1 MIDSNGFRPNVGII
15 ICNKLGQ
22 LLWAKRIKQDAWQFP
37 QGGIKE
43 AETTEEALF
52 RELSEEVGLCKDDVR
67 ILSQTSEWLKYRLPK
82 PYIRQRKGRTC
93 IGQKQK
99 WFLLRLDCDESNID
113 MQRGKSPEFDGWRW
127 VSYWYPVRQVVSFKR
142 DVYRRAMKEFA
153 SVAMPFKQRKRK
165 GKRKRG

>member
-22 LLWAKRIKQDAWQFP
+22 LFWAKRIKQDAWQFP

-43 AETTEEALF
+43 AETTQEALF
-52 RELSEEVGLCKDDVR
+52 RQLSEEVGLCKDDVR

-99 WFLLRLDCDESNID
+99 WFLLGLQTEEGRVDLENTL
-113 MQRGKSPEFDGWRW
+113 QPEFDDWCW
-127 VSYWYPVRQVVSFKR
+127 VNYWYPVNQVVDFKR
-142 DVYRRAMKEFA
+142 SVYRRALIELEQ
-153 SVAMPFKQRKRK
+153 SVKNFVSDNSVLL
-165 GKRKRG
+165 

>member
-22 LLWAKRIKQDAWQFP
+22 LFWAKRIKQDAWQFP

-99 WFLLRLDCDESNID
+99 WFLLGLQTEEDRVDLENTL
-113 MQRGKSPEFDGWRW
+113 QPEFDDWCW
-127 VSYWYPVRQVVSFKR
+127 VNYWYPVNQVVDFKR
-142 DVYRRAMKEFA
+142 NVYRKALIELEQ
-153 SVAMPFKQRKRK
+153 SVKNFVNDNSALL
-165 GKRKRG
+165 

>member
-82 PYIRQRKGRTC
+82 PYIRQKKGRTC

-99 WFLLRLDCDESNID
+99 WFLLGLQTEEGRVDLENTL
-113 MQRGKSPEFDGWRW
+113 QPEFDDWCW
-127 VSYWYPVRQVVSFKR
+127 VNYWYPVNQVVDFKR
-142 DVYRRAMKEFA
+142 NVYRKALIELEQ
-153 SVAMPFKQRKRK
+153 SVKNFVNDNSALL
-165 GKRKRG
+165 

>member
-22 LLWAKRIKQDAWQFP
+22 LFWAKRIKQDAWQFP
-37 QGGIKE
+37 QGGIKK

-52 RELSEEVGLCKDDVR
+52 RELSEEVGLCKEDVR

-99 WFLLRLDCDESNID
+99 WFLLGLQTEEGRVDLQNTL
-113 MQRGKSPEFDGWRW
+113 QPEFDDWCW
-127 VSYWYPVRQVVSFKR
+127 VNYWYPVNQVVDFKR
-142 DVYRRAMKEFA
+142 SVYRKALIELEQ
-153 SVAMPFKQRKRK
+153 SVKNFVSDNSALL
-165 GKRKRG
+165 

>member
-22 LLWAKRIKQDAWQFP
+22 LFWAKRIKQDAWQFP

-99 WFLLRLDCDESNID
+99 WFLLGLQTEEGRVDLENTL
-113 MQRGKSPEFDGWRW
+113 QPEFDDWCW
-127 VSYWYPVRQVVSFKR
+127 VNYWYPVNQVVDFKR
-142 DVYRRAMKEFA
+142 SVYRKALIELEQ
-153 SVAMPFKQRKRK
+153 SVKNFVRDNSALL
-165 GKRKRG
+165 

>member
-99 WFLLRLDCDESNID
+99 WFLLGLQTEEGRVDLQNTL
-113 MQRGKSPEFDGWRW
+113 QPEFDDWCW
-127 VSYWYPVRQVVSFKR
+127 VNYWYPVNQVVDFKR
-142 DVYRRAMKEFA
+142 SVYRKALIELEQ
-153 SVAMPFKQRKRK
+153 SVKNFVSDNSALL
-165 GKRKRG
+165 

>member
-22 LLWAKRIKQDAWQFP
+22 LFWAKRVKQDAWQFP

-43 AETTEEALF
+43 AETIEEALF

-67 ILSQTSEWLKYRLPK
+67 ISQTSEWLKYRLPK

-99 WFLLRLDCDESNID
+99 WFLLGLQSEEGRVDLESTL
-113 MQRGKSPEFDGWRW
+113 QPEFDDWCW
-127 VSYWYPVRQVVSFKR
+127 VNYWYPVNQVIDFKR
-142 DVYRRAMKEFA
+142 GVYRRALMELEQ
-153 SVAMPFKQRKRK
+153 SVKNFVNDNSALL
-165 GKRKRG
+165 

>member
-99 WFLLRLDCDESNID
+99 WFLLGLQTEEGRVDLENTL
-113 MQRGKSPEFDGWRW
+113 QPEFDDWCW
-127 VSYWYPVRQVVSFKR
+127 VNYWYPVNQVVDFKR
-142 DVYRRAMKEFA
+142 SVYRKALIELEQ
-153 SVAMPFKQRKRK
+153 SVKNFVSDNSALP
-165 GKRKRG
+165 

>member
-99 WFLLRLDCDESNID
+99 WFLLGLQTEEGRVDLQNTL
-113 MQRGKSPEFDGWRW
+113 QPEFDDWCW
-127 VSYWYPVRQVVSFKR
+127 VNYWYPVNQVVDFKR
-142 DVYRRAMKEFA
+142 SVYRKALIELEQ
-153 SVAMPFKQRKRK
+153 SVKNFVNDNSALL
-165 GKRKRG
+165 

>member
-22 LLWAKRIKQDAWQFP
+22 LFWAKRIRQDAWQFP

-43 AETTEEALF
+43 AETIEEALF

-67 ILSQTSEWLKYRLPK
+67 ILSQTSRWLRYRLPK
-82 PYIRQRKGRTC
+82 PYIRQKKGRTC

-99 WFLLRLDCDESNID
+99 WFLLGLQTEEVRVDLGSTL
-113 MQRGKSPEFDGWRW
+113 KPEFDDWCW
-127 VSYWYPVRQVVSFKR
+127 VNYWYPVNQVVNFKR
-142 DVYRRAMKEFA
+142 GVYRKALAELEQ
-153 SVAMPFKQRKRK
+153 SVKNFVNDNSALL
-165 GKRKRG
+165 

>member
-99 WFLLRLDCDESNID
+99 WFLLGLQTEEGRVDLENTL
-113 MQRGKSPEFDGWRW
+113 QPEFDDWCW
-127 VSYWYPVRQVVSFKR
+127 VNYWYPVSQVVDFKR
-142 DVYRRAMKEFA
+142 SVYRKALMELEQ
-153 SVAMPFKQRKRK
+153 SVKNFVSDNSALL
-165 GKRKRG
+165 

>member
-1 MIDSNGFRPNVGII
+1 MIDSNGCRPNVGII

-99 WFLLRLDCDESNID
+99 WFLLGLQTEEGRVDLENTL
-113 MQRGKSPEFDGWRW
+113 QPEFDDWCW
-127 VSYWYPVRQVVSFKR
+127 VNYWYPVNQVVDFKR
-142 DVYRRAMKEFA
+142 SVYRKALIELEQ
-153 SVAMPFKQRKRK
+153 SVKNFVNDNSSLL
-165 GKRKRG
+165 

>member
-99 WFLLRLDCDESNID
+99 WFLLGLQTEEGRVDLENTL
-113 MQRGKSPEFDGWRW
+113 QPEFDDWCW
-127 VSYWYPVRQVVSFKR
+127 VNYWYPVNQVVDFKR
-142 DVYRRAMKEFA
+142 GVYRKALIELEQ
-153 SVAMPFKQRKRK
+153 SVKNFVNDNKALL
-165 GKRKRG
+165 

>member
-43 AETTEEALF
+43 AETAEEALF

-99 WFLLRLDCDESNID
+99 WFLLGLQTEEGRVDLENTL
-113 MQRGKSPEFDGWRW
+113 QPEFDDWCW
-127 VSYWYPVRQVVSFKR
+127 VNYWYPVNQVVDFKR
-142 DVYRRAMKEFA
+142 SVYRKALIELEQ
-153 SVAMPFKQRKRK
+153 SVKNFVSDNSALL
-165 GKRKRG
+165 

>member
-15 ICNKLGQ
+15 ICNKFGQ
-22 LLWAKRIKQDAWQFP
+22 LFWAKRIKQDAWQFP

-67 ILSQTSEWLKYRLPK
+67 ILSQTSRWLKYRLPK
-82 PYIRQRKGRTC
+82 PYIRQKKGRTC

-99 WFLLRLDCDESNID
+99 WFLLGLQTEEGRVDLENTL
-113 MQRGKSPEFDGWRW
+113 QPEFDDWCW
-127 VSYWYPVRQVVSFKR
+127 VNYWYPVNQVVNFKR
-142 DVYRRAMKEFA
+142 GVYRKALTELEQSVKNFVNDNSAML
-153 SVAMPFKQRKRK
+153 
-165 GKRKRG
+165 

>member
-99 WFLLRLDCDESNID
+99 WFLLGLQTEEGRVDLENTL
-113 MQRGKSPEFDGWRW
+113 QPEFDDWCW
-127 VSYWYPVRQVVSFKR
+127 VNYWYPVNQVVDFKR
-142 DVYRRAMKEFA
+142 SVYRKALIELEQ
-153 SVAMPFKQRKRK
+153 SVKNFVSDNSALL
-165 GKRKRG
+165 

>member
-82 PYIRQRKGRTC
+82 PYIRQKKGRTC

-99 WFLLRLDCDESNID
+99 WFLLGLQTEEDRVDLENTL
-113 MQRGKSPEFDGWRW
+113 QPEFDDWCW
-127 VSYWYPVRQVVSFKR
+127 VNYWYPVNQVVDFKR
-142 DVYRRAMKEFA
+142 SVYRKALIELEQ
-153 SVAMPFKQRKRK
+153 SVKNFVSDNSALL
-165 GKRKRG
+165 

>member
-22 LLWAKRIKQDAWQFP
+22 LFWAKRIKQDAWQFP

-99 WFLLRLDCDESNID
+99 WFLLGLQTEEVRVDLENTL
-113 MQRGKSPEFDGWRW
+113 QPEFDDWCW
-127 VSYWYPVRQVVSFKR
+127 VNYWYPVNQVVDFKR
-142 DVYRRAMKEFA
+142 SVYRKALIELEQ
-153 SVAMPFKQRKRK
+153 SVKNFVRDNSALL
-165 GKRKRG
+165 

>member
-43 AETTEEALF
+43 AETAEEALF

-99 WFLLRLDCDESNID
+99 WFLLGLQTEEGRVDLENTL
-113 MQRGKSPEFDGWRW
+113 QPEFDDWCW
-127 VSYWYPVRQVVSFKR
+127 VNYWYPVNQVVDFKR
-142 DVYRRAMKEFA
+142 SVYRKALIELEQ
-153 SVAMPFKQRKRK
+153 SVKNFVNDNSALL
-165 GKRKRG
+165 

>member
-99 WFLLRLDCDESNID
+99 WFLLGLQTEEGRVDLENTL
-113 MQRGKSPEFDGWRW
+113 QPEFDDWCW
-127 VSYWYPVRQVVSFKR
+127 VNYWYPVNQVVDFKR
-142 DVYRRAMKEFA
+142 SVYRKALMELEQ
-153 SVAMPFKQRKRK
+153 SVKNFVSDNSALL
-165 GKRKRG
+165 

>member
-82 PYIRQRKGRTC
+82 PYIRQKKGRTC

-99 WFLLRLDCDESNID
+99 WFLLGLQTEEGRVDLENTL
-113 MQRGKSPEFDGWRW
+113 QPEFDDWCW
-127 VSYWYPVRQVVSFKR
+127 VNYWYPVNQVVDFKR
-142 DVYRRAMKEFA
+142 SVYRKALIELEQ
-153 SVAMPFKQRKRK
+153 SVKNFVNDNSALL
-165 GKRKRG
+165 

>member
-82 PYIRQRKGRTC
+82 PYIRQKKGRTC

-99 WFLLRLDCDESNID
+99 WFLLGLQTEEGRVDLENTL
-113 MQRGKSPEFDGWRW
+113 QPEFDDWCW
-127 VSYWYPVRQVVSFKR
+127 VNYWYPVNQVVDFKR
-142 DVYRRAMKEFA
+142 CVYRKALIELEQ
-153 SVAMPFKQRKRK
+153 SVKNFVSDNSALL
-165 GKRKRG
+165 

>member
-82 PYIRQRKGRTC
+82 PYIRQRKGQTC

-99 WFLLRLDCDESNID
+99 WFLLGLQTEEGRVDLENTL
-113 MQRGKSPEFDGWRW
+113 QPEFDDWCW
-127 VSYWYPVRQVVSFKR
+127 VNYWYPVSQVVDFKR
-142 DVYRRAMKEFA
+142 SVYRKALMELEQ
-153 SVAMPFKQRKRK
+153 SVKNFVSDNSALL
-165 GKRKRG
+165 

>member
-99 WFLLRLDCDESNID
+99 WFLLGLQTEEGRVDLENTL
-113 MQRGKSPEFDGWRW
+113 QPEFDDWCW
-127 VSYWYPVRQVVSFKR
+127 VNYWYPVNQVVDFKR
-142 DVYRRAMKEFA
+142 NVYRKALIELEQ
-153 SVAMPFKQRKRK
+153 SVKNFVSDNSALL
-165 GKRKRG
+165 

>member
-22 LLWAKRIKQDAWQFP
+22 LFWAKRIKQDAWQFP

-52 RELSEEVGLCKDDVR
+52 RELSEEVGLCKEDVR

-82 PYIRQRKGRTC
+82 PYIRQRKGQTC

-99 WFLLRLDCDESNID
+99 WFLLGLQTEEGRVDLENTL
-113 MQRGKSPEFDGWRW
+113 QPEFDDWCW
-127 VSYWYPVRQVVSFKR
+127 VNYWYPVNQVVDFKR
-142 DVYRRAMKEFA
+142 SVYRKALIELEQ
-153 SVAMPFKQRKRK
+153 SVKNFVSDNSALL
-165 GKRKRG
+165 

>member
-82 PYIRQRKGRTC
+82 PYIRQREGRTC

-99 WFLLRLDCDESNID
+99 WFLLGLQTEEGRVDLENTL
-113 MQRGKSPEFDGWRW
+113 QPEFDDWCW
-127 VSYWYPVRQVVSFKR
+127 VNYWYPVNQVVDFKR
-142 DVYRRAMKEFA
+142 SVYRKALIELEQ
-153 SVAMPFKQRKRK
+153 SVKNFVNDNSALL
-165 GKRKRG
+165 

>member
-22 LLWAKRIKQDAWQFP
+22 LFWAKRIKQDAWQFP

-82 PYIRQRKGRTC
+82 PYIRQKKGRTC

-99 WFLLRLDCDESNID
+99 WFLLGLQTEEGRVDLENTL
-113 MQRGKSPEFDGWRW
+113 QPEFDDWCW
-127 VSYWYPVRQVVSFKR
+127 VNYWYPVNQVVDFKR
-142 DVYRRAMKEFA
+142 GVYRKALIELEQ
-153 SVAMPFKQRKRK
+153 SVKNFVNDNSALL
-165 GKRKRG
+165 

>member
-82 PYIRQRKGRTC
+82 PYIRQKKGRTC

-99 WFLLRLDCDESNID
+99 WFLLGLQTEESRVDLENTL
-113 MQRGKSPEFDGWRW
+113 QPEFDDWCW
-127 VSYWYPVRQVVSFKR
+127 VNYWYPVNQVVDFKR
-142 DVYRRAMKEFA
+142 GVYRKALIELEQ
-153 SVAMPFKQRKRK
+153 SVKNFVSDNSALL
-165 GKRKRG
+165 

>member
-43 AETTEEALF
+43 TETTEEALF

-82 PYIRQRKGRTC
+82 PYIRQRKGQTC

-99 WFLLRLDCDESNID
+99 WFLLGLQAEEGRVDLENTL
-113 MQRGKSPEFDGWRW
+113 QPEFDDWCW
-127 VSYWYPVRQVVSFKR
+127 VNYWYPVNQVVDFKR
-142 DVYRRAMKEFA
+142 SVYRKALIELEQ
-153 SVAMPFKQRKRK
+153 SVKNFVNDNSALL
-165 GKRKRG
+165 